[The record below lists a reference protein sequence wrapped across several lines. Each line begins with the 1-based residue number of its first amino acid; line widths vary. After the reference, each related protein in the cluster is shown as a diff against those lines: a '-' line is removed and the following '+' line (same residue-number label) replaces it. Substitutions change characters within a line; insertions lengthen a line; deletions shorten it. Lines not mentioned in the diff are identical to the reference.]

1 MNLKNTI
8 IENKPREN
16 AGARSSSRFDYQ
28 KDWSICQLLDFHNE
42 KNDYLFVFDFQ
53 EDLMIMDSESN
64 PQKVSFYQ
72 IKGKKNKGYWT
83 LTELIKSPKSTKNE
97 MLLSI
102 IGKLY
107 DCKLKAKENT
117 ESLNFVSNIGF
128 KVSEKDINSLERKE
142 ICIIELNSVDK
153 QKIKQKLVQEHPNK
167 DVTEYEDITF
177 LKVVELNLDDSPTYT
192 KGKIADF
199 LDERY
204 PNTKHS
210 IPLIYQHL
218 FNEVKRKSNYN
229 KDIISF
235 NDLVK
240 CKAIGKSYFQEML
253 DVCGASRDYN
263 YEWRNIETILSNEGV
278 KFSMIKKIKKS
289 WDAVEV
295 ERMEPNNSIIKSI
308 IKRVKELVKLAVAN
322 NILDDDTLMQCI
334 NKIKDE
340 YQKQPI
346 NQSIYDDSFIEAII
360 LFEVYE

>member
-42 KNDYLFVFDFQ
+42 KSDYLFVFDYQ

-72 IKGKKNKGYWT
+72 IKGKKNKAYWT
-83 LTELIKSPKSTKNE
+83 LTELLKSPDSKKNE
-97 MLLSI
+97 ILLSI

-107 DCKLKAKENT
+107 DCKLKTQNST

-128 KVSEKDINSLERKE
+128 KVGDKEFNSLDKKE
-142 ICIIELNSVDK
+142 ICIIELNESDK
-153 QKIKQKLVQEHPNK
+153 QKINNKLTQEHPS
-167 DVTEYEDITF
+167 EEIGGFEEITF

-204 PNTKHS
+204 PKTKHN

-229 KDIISF
+229 KDILSYE
-235 NDLVK
+235 DLIQ
-240 CKAIGKSYFQEML
+240 CKGIGKIAFQEML
-253 DVCGASRDYN
+253 DICGASKDFDYA
-263 YEWRNIETILSNEGV
+263 WRNIETILSNEGI
-278 KFSMIKKIKKS
+278 KFSRIKKIKKS
-289 WDAVEV
+289 WDKVEI

-308 IKRVKELVKLAVAN
+308 VKKLSSLINSALDN
-322 NILDDDTLMQCI
+322 NLLDDDTLLECVD
-334 NKIKDE
+334 KIMME
-340 YQKQPI
+340 YKKQAV
-346 NQSIYDDSFIEAII
+346 NQSIYDDNFIEAII
-360 LFEVYE
+360 LSELYE

>member
-1 MNLKNTI
+1 MNLKNEI

-42 KNDYLFVFDFQ
+42 KSDYLFVFDYQ

-64 PQKVSFYQ
+64 PKKVSFYQ

-83 LTELIKSPKSTKNE
+83 LAELLKSPISKKNE
-97 MLLSI
+97 ILLSI
-102 IGKLY
+102 VGKLY
-107 DCKLKAKENT
+107 DCKLKAKKST

-128 KVSEKDINSLERKE
+128 KVSDKEFKSLEKKE
-142 ICIIELNSVDK
+142 ICIIELNSDDK
-153 QKIKQKLVQEHPNK
+153 QKIQQKLIQEHPNEE
-167 DVTEYEDITF
+167 VTEYEEITF

-199 LDERY
+199 LNERY
-204 PNTKHS
+204 PNAKHN

-235 NDLVK
+235 DDLIK
-240 CKAIGKSYFQEML
+240 RKAIGKTNFQEML
-253 DVCGASRDYN
+253 DVCGASKDYN
-263 YEWRNIETILSNEGV
+263 YEWRNIEAIFSNEGV
-278 KFSMIKKIKKS
+278 KYSTIKKIKKS
-289 WDAVEV
+289 WDTVEV

-308 IKRVKELVKLAVAN
+308 VKRVQELVKFAVDN
-322 NILDDDTLMQCI
+322 NLINDDTLMECVH
-334 NKIKDE
+334 KIKDE
-340 YQKQPI
+340 YIKQPI

-360 LFEVYE
+360 LSEVYE